1 MRRLRYTDAARD
13 DIAGIA
19 RSISMLADDLQVG
32 LSVAGAIV
40 AQCEKLASLPG
51 TLGRPRPELSSDLR
65 SFPFRDYMIFFYYTD
80 DALEVVN
87 VLSARRDIDAHFDQG
102 RK

>member
-1 MRRLRYTDAARD
+1 MFHGLRVSSPFQGEDQ
-13 DIAGIA
+13 G
-19 RSISMLADDLQVG
+19 G
-32 LSVAGAIV
+32 
-40 AQCEKLASLPG
+40 G
-51 TLGRPRPELSSDLR
+51 TRAPNKQSRTMGRPRPELRSDLR